1 MSGTALR
8 GRPGPRRWSDD
19 ELARLNVLLDRERDG
34 RIGNLP
40 ALAIATGRSV
50 SAIAT
55 KLTEL
60 RRARQVAAVRAACLG
75 R

>member
-8 GRPGPRRWSDD
+8 GRPQPRRWADQ
-19 ELARLNVLLDRERDG
+19 ELARLTALLDRERDG

-60 RRARQVAAVRAACLG
+60 RKARQAAAVRAACAG

>member
-1 MSGTALR
+1 MSGAANR
-8 GRPGPRRWSDD
+8 GRPGPRRWAEA
-19 ELARLNVLLDRERDG
+19 ELARLTALLDRERDG

-40 ALAIATGRSV
+40 ALAIATGRST

-60 RRARQVAAVRAACLG
+60 RRARRDAAQRATWG
-75 R
+75 GW